1 MDFVKGRL
9 ITGLMGV
16 LFGAF
21 LGVLINV
28 FIQWGG
34 HRWGIPQTLG
44 WTNVVQ
50 CSAAI
55 CGLIGLVF
63 GLSVGSVLGYAIDF
77 VWDLIT
83 RSPWRSR

>member
-9 ITGLMGV
+9 IAGVMGA
-16 LFGAF
+16 LLGAF
-21 LGVLINV
+21 LGVLINI

-44 WTNVVQ
+44 WANVVQ
-50 CSAAI
+50 YSAVT

-63 GLSVGSVLGYAIDF
+63 GVSVGSVLGYAIDF
-77 VWDLIT
+77 VWSLIT
-83 RSPWRSR
+83 RSPGRTR